1 MENHV
6 KKPVVY
12 FASSHVPVNDL
23 LRESAQTSDNE
34 FILLLKNDKS
44 ILNRVLPAYLN
55 SIVRQNDGIARAKT
69 LRMEMLLFIAKTMR
83 IETAIRVCGA
93 SGYKF
98 MIVASSTRVLTGF
111 VKKTKIKLGKKCT
124 LSLDYNEA
132 SSVSYAGLPTE

>member
-83 IETAIRVCGA
+83 ICKCA
-93 SGYKF
+93 YK
-98 MIVASSTRVLTGF
+98 TRIQKSEDNVNFG
-111 VKKTKIKLGKKCT
+111 I
-124 LSLDYNEA
+124 
-132 SSVSYAGLPTE
+132 